1 MPQRILTA
9 AILTPLV
16 LLALW
21 IEGLPLEIL
30 LYGSAA
36 IAAWELTHMAAAW
49 GQPPYRVVAIILA
62 VLIPLYSNLLYD
74 LDLTGVSTSIPVQNM
89 ETATRAAAILALA
102 GAAALLTTYRLRG
115 TPGRLLATF
124 CVPAVIGGTLFH
136 LNALRSL
143 DRWTFGFGP
152 SPLIDDGLAQI
163 FHTLDRWAPEG
174 LSWILFLLAVTIATD
189 TAAYFVGKA
198 IGKRKLAPETSPN
211 KTWEGAIGGFC
222 GAVAVGVAIELTL
235 GLTADLSTVAL
246 MAAILGVTGQ
256 LGDLFESRLKRRAGL
271 DDSGAIFPGHGGILD
286 RMDSLM
292 WNLPVLF
299 HLVILTT

>member
-1 MPQRILTA
+1 
-9 AILTPLV
+9 
-16 LLALW
+16 
-21 IEGLPLEIL
+21 
-30 LYGSAA
+30 
-36 IAAWELTHMAAAW
+36 MAAAW
-49 GQPPYRVVAIILA
+49 GQPPYRLVAIILA

-102 GAAALLTTYRLRG
+102 GAATLLTTHRLRG
-115 TPGRLLATF
+115 IPGRLLATF

-198 IGKRKLAPETSPN
+198 IGKRKLAPEISPN
-211 KTWEGAIGGFC
+211 KTWEGAVGGFC
-222 GAVAVGVAIELTL
+222 GAVAVGVAIESRSASPPTSPRSPSWPPSSASPANSATSSSPDSSAAPASTTPAPSSPD
-235 GLTADLSTVAL
+235 TAASSTGW
-246 MAAILGVTGQ
+246 I
-256 LGDLFESRLKRRAGL
+256 
-271 DDSGAIFPGHGGILD
+271 P
-286 RMDSLM
+286 
-292 WNLPVLF
+292 
-299 HLVILTT
+299 